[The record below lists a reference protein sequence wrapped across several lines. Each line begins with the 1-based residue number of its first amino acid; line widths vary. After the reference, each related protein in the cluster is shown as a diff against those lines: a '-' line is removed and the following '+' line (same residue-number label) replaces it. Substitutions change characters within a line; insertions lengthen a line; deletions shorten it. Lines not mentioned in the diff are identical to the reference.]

1 MKNKQT
7 IEDVTLYVEQRQ
19 PTEEEEHLF
28 RAFMQ
33 KRKAAQSET
42 KKTAQPVGAKKRS
55 RTAVWV

>member
-19 PTEEEEHLF
+19 PTEEEERLF

-33 KRKAAQSET
+33 KRKAAQNET

-55 RTAVWV
+55 RVAVVV